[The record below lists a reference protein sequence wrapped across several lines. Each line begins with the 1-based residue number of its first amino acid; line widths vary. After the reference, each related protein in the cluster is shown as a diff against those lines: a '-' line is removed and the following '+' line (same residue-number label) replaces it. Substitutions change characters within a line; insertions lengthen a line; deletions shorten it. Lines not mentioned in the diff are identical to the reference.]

1 MCFQPNQLQLHS
13 LFFPSLVCW
22 MRLLVFSLISS
33 IKAERLKWKKRELFW
48 NGMAWRRWAPPH
60 NPQLSFL
67 CSTAKKR
74 KLIEKMKG
82 SWGAGSS
89 LLLAGCLRLAA
100 AYNPQQINFTL
111 PQPLQLFSLFLMALQ
126 RANKREIELSGLA
139 ASLWARWCGASF
151 IPEERGCGT
160 LSFHCFISFHNS
172 IQELPSLFLHSSP
185 LTNQSHAGLLVSFLG

>member
-1 MCFQPNQLQLHS
+1 MKQMKARKTKEIDEINWIV
-13 LFFPSLVCW
+13 FFRGRGLGPSHNPPQEQSTLCELRKRRKKEW
-22 MRLLVFSLISS
+22 IYWREGLLGCACLPC
-33 IKAERLKWKKRELFW
+33 AEQ
-48 NGMAWRRWAPPH
+48 WRVAPPLIH
-60 NPQLSFL
+60 
-67 CSTAKKR
+67 TKKD
-74 KLIEKMKG
+74 
-82 SWGAGSS
+82 S
-89 LLLAGCLRLAA
+89 
-100 AYNPQQINFTL
+100 PTL
-111 PQPLQLFSLFLMALQ
+111 PLQLFSLFLMALQ

>member
-1 MCFQPNQLQLHS
+1 M
-13 LFFPSLVCW
+13 
-22 MRLLVFSLISS
+22 
-33 IKAERLKWKKRELFW
+33 
-48 NGMAWRRWAPPH
+48 
-60 NPQLSFL
+60 
-67 CSTAKKR
+67 
-74 KLIEKMKG
+74 
-82 SWGAGSS
+82 
-89 LLLAGCLRLAA
+89 LAGCLRLAA

-185 LTNQSHAGLLVSFLG
+185 LTNQSHAGPAKTAIPRSIPKLIPLIFMGSLCPLNHLYHLIQPMLSLPFNHLYCIKY